1 MKKNT
6 KLIIAVAAALLLVVM
21 AIPAVAA
28 VTNALKPEQKKELE
42 GIYNQIIDLQK
53 KAIDKRVE
61 FGQIDK
67 TTGEFMKDRME
78 LRRKYMDQWI
88 EKAGPGMGMGM
99 GGARKGVGA
108 GTGAGAGMRGV
119 GGGKTGQSSCPNCP
133 NCPSQ
138 QQTPTL
144 QP

>member
-6 KLIIAVAAALLLVVM
+6 KIIIAIVALLLVVM

-42 GIYNQIIDLQK
+42 SIYNQIIDLQK
-53 KAIDKRVE
+53 KAVDKRVE

-67 TTGEFMKDRME
+67 TSGEYMKDRME

-88 EKAGPGMGMGM
+88 EKAGSGMGMGM
-99 GGARKGVGA
+99 GGAMK
-108 GTGAGAGMRGV
+108 GAGAGMRGS
-119 GGGKTGQSSCPNCP
+119 GGGKARQSNCPNCP
-133 NCPSQ
+133 NCPFQ
-138 QQTPTL
+138 QQT
-144 QP
+144 QPQQP

>member
-6 KLIIAVAAALLLVVM
+6 KLIIAVAAALLLVAM

-53 KAIDKRVE
+53 KAVDKRVE

-67 TTGEFMKDRME
+67 TTGEYMKDRME

-88 EKAGPGMGMGM
+88 EKAGPGMGIGM
-99 GGARKGVGA
+99 GGARKG
-108 GTGAGAGMRGV
+108 AGAGGGMRGI
-119 GGGKTGQSSCPNCP
+119 GGGRTGQSSCPNCQ
-133 NCPSQ
+133 NCPYQ
-138 QQTPTL
+138 QQTPTQ